1 MKKKQLV
8 FVMMFVASVMASGCG
23 MRENATTELATSSN
37 AVSKPLLDEN
47 FKNHYNEVQIG
58 DSKVSFPCDLET
70 LEKLGFTCESEELI
84 NKGTPSY
91 LTLSKDGSTIK
102 VHAAN
107 NQSDAVPVS
116 EAEIVSLLAT
126 REDSEALGLSFYGG
140 ITFES
145 TENEVKAVLGQM
157 EAYDDGVLYRIKMGD
172 YSYFSVSFHSGKIH
186 DIMIIDGEK
195 YF

>member
-1 MKKKQLV
+1 M
-8 FVMMFVASVMASGCG
+8 
-23 MRENATTELATSSN
+23 
-37 AVSKPLLDEN
+37 
-47 FKNHYNEVQIG
+47 
-58 DSKVSFPCDLET
+58 
-70 LEKLGFTCESEELI
+70 
-84 NKGTPSY
+84 
-91 LTLSKDGSTIK
+91 TLSKDGSTIK

-157 EAYDDGVLYRIKMGD
+157 EAYDDGVLYGIKMGD
-172 YSYFSVSFHSGKIH
+172 YSYFSVSFHSGKF
-186 DIMIIDGEK
+186 MTL
-195 YF
+195 